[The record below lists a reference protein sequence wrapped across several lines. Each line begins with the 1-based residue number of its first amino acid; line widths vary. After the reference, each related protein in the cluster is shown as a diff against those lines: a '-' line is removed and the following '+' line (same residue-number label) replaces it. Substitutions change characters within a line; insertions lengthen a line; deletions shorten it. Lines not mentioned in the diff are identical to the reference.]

1 MVRRCAAAAGAAILV
16 TIGGVFGQSPVSAA
30 SGGTQ
35 GVTATTIRVGVPYV
49 DVAATKAVGVD
60 IDWGNVPDAY
70 MSVIGNLNAHGGI
83 NGRRIVPFIIAV
95 DPTSPAPAA
104 TACTEMVQDDKVFAV
119 IAPLQPAC
127 YLQHGVPVVG
137 GITPTPLSTGVAQN
151 FSLAPPTNV
160 YDPLQLSVFD
170 KQGIFKNKK
179 VGIFAGV
186 TTDQPEMAVV
196 QAELKKLHVP
206 VIATAVDS
214 APQADLPASNAQVAV
229 IAQRFQADGV
239 NEVVAV
245 GYGSAIWPEGLSAI
259 QSSYNPPWVATSES
273 DLSGDVGGS
282 NNPTYLKNVVTS
294 SPLDSGQQIWA
305 NAQIQKCISL
315 LRKEYP
321 SDHINTYSPSAP
333 GSQVTWIGIEQACT
347 DVGLFATIA
356 KAAGKHLTVSSFM
369 HAGYG
374 LRKVVIPG
382 SGAPISFGPNQPY
395 AVGPVYMVHYDPT
408 SKTLVWASKPA
419 NE

>member
-1 MVRRCAAAAGAAILV
+1 MARRYLAAAGAAVLATV
-16 TIGGVFGQSPVSAA
+16 CGLCGQSPVAAA

-60 IDWGNVPDAY
+60 INWGNVPDAY
-70 MSVIGNLNAHGGI
+70 MSVIGTINAHGGI
-83 NGRRIVPFIIAV
+83 NGRRIVPYILAV

-104 TACTEMVQDDKVFAV
+104 TACTEMVQDNKVFAV

-127 YLQHGVPVVG
+127 YLQSGVPVVG
-137 GITPTPLSTGVAQN
+137 GITPVPINSGVAQN

-160 YDPLQLSVFD
+160 YDKLQLTVYA

-179 VGIFAGV
+179 VGIFAGA
-186 TTDQPEMAVV
+186 TTDEPEIPVV
-196 QAELKKLHVP
+196 QSILKKLKVS
-206 VIATAVDS
+206 VVATAIDS
-214 APQADLPASNAQVAV
+214 APQQDLPASDAQVET

-245 GYGSAIWPEGLSAI
+245 GYGSAIWPNGLSAS
-259 QSSYNPPWVATSES
+259 QSSYNPQWIATSEA

-282 NNPTYLKNVVTS
+282 NNPIYLKNVVTS
-294 SPLDSGQQIWA
+294 SPLTSPAEIWT
-305 NAQIQKCISL
+305 NAQTQKCVSQV
-315 LRKEYP
+315 RKDYP
-321 SDHINTYSPSAP
+321 SDHINTYSASAP
-333 GSQVTWIGIEQACT
+333 SSQVTWTGIEQACT

-356 KAAGKHLTVSSFM
+356 KAAGKHLTVSSFV

-374 LRKVVIPG
+374 LRNVTIPG
-382 SGAPISFGPNQPY
+382 QGAPISFGPNQPY
-395 AVGPVYMVHYDPT
+395 ALGPVFRVHYDST
-408 SKTLVWASKPA
+408 TKTLNWASKSSA
-419 NE
+419 